1 MYRTKEIG
9 VLDTRFFISDLP
21 LKMLV
26 NPKTSVATKTIIR
39 IIFENIYTPTP
50 LYDFYYWLCT
60 NKNTYNNKF
69 ELKNNEKGVFIHSVI
84 NNKLHVKRKISEI
97 TLLKA
102 IELSKNL
109 NLRPTIADSMKIHEF
124 DKRNISF
131 IDKYGLFTLSYE
143 HAKIKGKLFFSPFDK
158 KKVIA
163 IKRQNKTIKKAGNF
177 LYEVF
182 PLEILPYSFIDMM
195 ILKSLKP
202 KPIIDE
208 LKDLEVEAKFKGIS
222 TEDYKR
228 IYTSFKKGKKFSLEE
243 NFPYVFKRY
252 LFVSF
257 LNDTV
262 RYIYPEGG
270 AGGKIRV
277 KFPISGIKKDKRYAI
292 LVRKEL
298 DMNYFLSINE
308 INSEKFLK
316 GKLMFW
322 VENKNTKRVYHVVLD
337 KELSPSSKYLS
348 QLEIEYV
355 GVLGHKKQK
364 VTNIND
370 VLNQI
375 FADISEIADYI
386 NNEVVKITSTFKTK
400 YEWFYKRVSKK
411 QI

>member
-1 MYRTKEIG
+1 
-9 VLDTRFFISDLP
+9 
-21 LKMLV
+21 
-26 NPKTSVATKTIIR
+26 
-39 IIFENIYTPTP
+39 
-50 LYDFYYWLCT
+50 
-60 NKNTYNNKF
+60 
-69 ELKNNEKGVFIHSVI
+69 
-84 NNKLHVKRKISEI
+84 
-97 TLLKA
+97 
-102 IELSKNL
+102 
-109 NLRPTIADSMKIHEF
+109 
-124 DKRNISF
+124 
-131 IDKYGLFTLSYE
+131 
-143 HAKIKGKLFFSPFDK
+143 
-158 KKVIA
+158 
-163 IKRQNKTIKKAGNF
+163 
-177 LYEVF
+177 
-182 PLEILPYSFIDMM
+182 MM